1 MQPRLLVALFSN
13 RVINRWNG
21 LDQQMVGATSLNVFK
36 NRLVRIKKYEDG
48 LLRGLMRRALGFSGG
63 VSYW

>member
-1 MQPRLLVALFSN
+1 MKIFYIHRSN